1 MKAHLLYR
9 DQDFDLQRKLPWN
22 EEALTQDLA
31 LKTLLSAMTRDDQFV
46 FEVAQKVIFFGLDN
60 NLETIRHRQAVLQ
73 DCLSQSA
80 VIRELYA
87 VGVEAVAR
95 AKKHYLGALARDP
108 EWVLRLSIELMETFL
123 GMIKKLREITDLH
136 ADSFLSEGWTEFF
149 SMVKRELSDDYLAG
163 VEYHLEQ
170 LKFRKG
176 ALLSAQLGKGNKG
189 SRYILRLPPSPEG
202 NWLTRLFTE
211 QPLSYSF
218 SIHPR
223 DESGSRALGAL
234 QNRGISSAANA
245 LAQAAD
251 HVSSFFS
258 MLRTELAF
266 YVGCVNLHEDLFQK
280 GARTCFPSP
289 AVADERRLS
298 FRGLYD
304 ASLALSLD
312 QRVVGNDVDADK
324 QDLVIVT
331 GANQG
336 GKSTFL
342 RSIGLAQLMMQ
353 SGMFVP
359 ADSFDSSICD
369 GLFTHYK
376 REEDTTMKSGKLD
389 EELGRMSDIINHI
402 TPHAMM
408 LFNESFAAT
417 NEREGSEIARQILS
431 ALLEKRVK
439 MVCVTHLYEL
449 ARGFCETNL
458 GNVLFLRAERQADGV
473 RTFKLIEGEP
483 LQTSFGED
491 LYKSIFGVGI
501 APDGGQQFK
510 DANERRIAKVIGPNV
525 GVLLSSVQNG
535 REYER
540 NGPDGKASAR
550 SSVAE

>member
-1 MKAHLLYR
+1 M
-9 DQDFDLQRKLPWN
+9 
-22 EEALTQDLA
+22 EA
-31 LKTLLSAMTRDDQFV
+31 
-46 FEVAQKVIFFGLDN
+46 
-60 NLETIRHRQAVLQ
+60 
-73 DCLSQSA
+73 
-80 VIRELYA
+80 
-87 VGVEAVAR
+87 
-95 AKKHYLGALARDP
+95 
-108 EWVLRLSIELMETFL
+108 FL
-123 GMIKKLREITDLH
+123 GIIEKLREIADLH
-136 ADSFLSEGWTEFF
+136 ADTFVSEGWTEFF
-149 SMVKRELSDDYLAG
+149 TIVKRELSDDYLAG
-163 VEYHLEQ
+163 VRYHLDQ

-189 SRYILRLPPSPEG
+189 SHYVLRQPPSPEG
-202 NWLTRLFTE
+202 NWLTRLFAE

-223 DESGSRALGAL
+223 DEGGMRALGEL

-245 LAQAAD
+245 LAQSAD

-280 GARTCFPSP
+280 GGKTCFPSP
-289 AVADERRLS
+289 AAAEERRLS

-312 QRVVGNDVDADK
+312 HRVVGNDADADK

-359 ADSFDSSICD
+359 AESFDSSVRD

-376 REEDTTMKSGKLD
+376 REEDTSMKSGKLD
-389 EELGRMSDIINHI
+389 EELSRMSEIVNNL

-449 ARGFCETNL
+449 ARGFYERNM

-473 RTFKLIEGEP
+473 RTFKLNEGKP

-491 LYKSIFGVGI
+491 LYESIFGVGI
-501 APDGGQQFK
+501 AHEGTQRSKGANGQEVRK
-510 DANERRIAKVIGPNV
+510 AVISNV
-525 GVLLSSVQNG
+525 GPLKSHIESGQTHEGNG
-535 REYER
+535 A
-540 NGPDGKASAR
+540 GGKASAR
-550 SSVAE
+550 SGLAA

>member
-31 LKTLLSAMTRDDQFV
+31 LNTLLSAMARSDQFV
-46 FEVAQKVIFFGLDN
+46 FEVARKVIFLGLDN
-60 NLETIRHRQAVLQ
+60 DLETIRHRQAILQ

-80 VIRELYA
+80 VIRELYTVA
-87 VGVEAVAR
+87 VEAAAR

-108 EWVLRLSIELMETFL
+108 DWVLRLSIELMEAFL
-123 GMIKKLREITDLH
+123 GMIKKLREIADSH
-136 ADSFLSEGWTEFF
+136 ADAFVSAGWTEFF
-149 SMVKRELSDDYLAG
+149 TMVKRELSDDYLAG

-189 SRYILRLPPSPEG
+189 SHYVLRVSPSPEG
-202 NWLTRLFTE
+202 NWLTRLFAE
-211 QPLSYSF
+211 QPPSYSF

-223 DESGSRALGAL
+223 DESGARALGEL

-266 YVGCVNLHEDLFQK
+266 YVGCVNMHEDLFQK
-280 GARTCFPSP
+280 GATTCFPSP
-289 AVADERRLS
+289 AIADERRLS

-312 QRVVGNDVDADK
+312 QRVVGNDADADK

-342 RSIGLAQLMMQ
+342 RSVGLAQLMMQ

-359 ADSFDSSICD
+359 ADSFDSSVCD

-376 REEDTTMKSGKLD
+376 REEDTSMKSGKLD
-389 EELGRMSDIINHI
+389 EELSRMSDIVNHI
-402 TPHAMM
+402 TPHAMV

-449 ARGFCETNL
+449 ARGFYERNM

-491 LYKSIFGVGI
+491 LYKNIFGVGI
-501 APDGGQQFK
+501 AHGGDRESEVGQS
-510 DANERRIAKVIGPNV
+510 RR
-525 GVLLSSVQNG
+525 G
-535 REYER
+535 R
-540 NGPDGKASAR
+540 SA
-550 SSVAE
+550 E